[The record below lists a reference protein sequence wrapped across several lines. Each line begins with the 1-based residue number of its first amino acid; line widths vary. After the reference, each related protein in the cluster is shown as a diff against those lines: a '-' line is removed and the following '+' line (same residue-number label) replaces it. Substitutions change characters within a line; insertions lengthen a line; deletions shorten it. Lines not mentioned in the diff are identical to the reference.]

1 MQKFYVGIAKVKYT
15 LCGKRINYLK
25 SDHHCGV
32 FLIEAWEKYKLSLFL
47 ETAENRATPQK
58 AVYGFCK

>member
-1 MQKFYVGIAKVKYT
+1 MKKFYVELLKWGTLYVAKEVT
-15 LCGKRINYLK
+15 IK

-32 FLIEAWEKYKLSLFL
+32 FLIKAWEKYKLSLFL